1 MNSAPSQVDAAVQ
14 GAIDVSGLSV
24 RYSRRE
30 RVHTALDDVNLSI
43 APGEFVAL
51 LGPSGCGK
59 TTLLHAMAGIVAPS
73 NGSVLV
79 GGEPVKEPTAQTGIV
94 FQQHSL
100 FPWMTALENVAFGPR
115 RLGRTDAAG
124 IARRGLASVGLG
136 DFADAYPAQL
146 SGGMRQRV
154 GLARALA
161 IDPPVLLMDEPFGAL
176 DAMTREAMQ
185 ELLLAIWGQRKNTV
199 VFVTHDVEEAIF
211 LSDRIVLMDTAP
223 SRVRAEFAVDLP
235 RPRFFETRQD
245 PRFHELRTTIGR
257 LVREKTEREPLP
269 SNIEAGRASSPQ
281 AAAEIPAPTR
291 SRSSGW
297 ALFTRRG

>member
-1 MNSAPSQVDAAVQ
+1 MKSASSLTFLD
-14 GAIDVSGLSV
+14 GAIDVSGLTV
-24 RYSRRE
+24 RYTRRE
-30 RVHTALDDVNLSI
+30 RAHTALADVNLTI

-59 TTLLHAMAGIVAPS
+59 TTLLHAMAGIVKPS
-73 NGSVLV
+73 TGSVRV
-79 GGEPVKEPTAQTGIV
+79 NGEMVREPTAHTGIV

-115 RLGRTDAAG
+115 RLGRSDALA

-136 DFADAYPAQL
+136 DFGDAYPAQL

-185 ELLLAIWGQRKNTV
+185 ELLLTIWAQRKNTV

-211 LSDRIVLMDTAP
+211 LADRIVLMDTAP
-223 SRVRAEFAVDLP
+223 SRVRAEFAVALP
-235 RPRFFETRQD
+235 RPRTFDSRGDARFQD
-245 PRFHELRTTIGR
+245 LRNTIGQ
-257 LVREKTEREPLP
+257 LIREKADREMAPAADFAKSSEPAIKPNVSVAP
-269 SNIEAGRASSPQ
+269 STISSLGG
-281 AAAEIPAPTR
+281 ALF
-291 SRSSGW
+291 SRSG
-297 ALFTRRG
+297 

>member
-1 MNSAPSQVDAAVQ
+1 MSSTSAPTLAE
-14 GAIDVSGLSV
+14 GAINVSGLSV
-24 RYSRRE
+24 RYTRRE
-30 RVHTALDDVNLSI
+30 RTQTALADVNLTISR
-43 APGEFVAL
+43 GEFVAL

-59 TTLLHAMAGIVAPS
+59 TTLLHAIAGIVKPS
-73 NGSVLV
+73 KGSVRV
-79 GGEPVKEPTAQTGIV
+79 SGEIVREPTAHTGIV

-115 RLGRTDAAG
+115 RLGRSDALT

-185 ELLLAIWGQRKNTV
+185 ELLLTIWRQRNNTV
-199 VFVTHDVEEAIF
+199 VFVTHDVEEAVF
-211 LSDRIVLMDTAP
+211 LSDRIVVMDTAP
-223 SRVRAEFAVDLP
+223 SRVRAEFEVDLP
-235 RPRFFETRQD
+235 RPRTFDTRRD
-245 PRFHELRTTIGR
+245 FRFQNLRKTIGQ
-257 LVREKTEREPLP
+257 LIREKADREMAPAVAPL
-269 SNIEAGRASSPQ
+269 SSASSRVISNDPVF
-281 AAAEIPAPTR
+281 ARPV
-291 SRSSGW
+291 
-297 ALFTRRG
+297 